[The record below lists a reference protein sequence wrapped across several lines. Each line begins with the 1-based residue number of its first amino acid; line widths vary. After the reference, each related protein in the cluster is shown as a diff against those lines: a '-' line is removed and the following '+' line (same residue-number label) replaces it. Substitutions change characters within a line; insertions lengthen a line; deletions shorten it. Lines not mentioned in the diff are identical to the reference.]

1 MNAGKFPT
9 ASDARKEVGG
19 SYYTIRQILQELEYN
34 SKMSPIDIREATS
47 KVNDTMK
54 KNTSEEGMETSFSA
68 LDKSEGV
75 AAHTHHLP
83 LEAKCNWHS
92 HREKPVNDTND
103 DTVSEDMLKFVGLR
117 AKTEQQP
124 SPDLGNSGRELYKEP
139 TGDAESQGKSSVWK
153 NLKSLVNNIIVGRRK
168 F

>member
-68 LDKSEGV
+68 LEY
-75 AAHTHHLP
+75 L
-83 LEAKCNWHS
+83 
-92 HREKPVNDTND
+92 NDEIG
-103 DTVSEDMLKFVGLR
+103 SI
-117 AKTEQQP
+117 
-124 SPDLGNSGRELYKEP
+124 S
-139 TGDAESQGKSSVWK
+139 
-153 NLKSLVNNIIVGRRK
+153 SLVSSIIHVISLSLQVNQIHILFARIVTLSNTDSTAICCSNIILVGSSPSFLCNILVILK
-168 F
+168 YFIILVLLCLFCNSEQ